1 MTCGHAIDHPY
12 TFAPPEFVTT
22 FSIYLPLPSY
32 SAAWSRKGSCPPL
45 FPTACQ
51 PYTREADGR

>member
-1 MTCGHAIDHPY
+1 MICGHAIDHPY

-32 SAAWSRKGSCPPL
+32 SAA
-45 FPTACQ
+45 
-51 PYTREADGR
+51 